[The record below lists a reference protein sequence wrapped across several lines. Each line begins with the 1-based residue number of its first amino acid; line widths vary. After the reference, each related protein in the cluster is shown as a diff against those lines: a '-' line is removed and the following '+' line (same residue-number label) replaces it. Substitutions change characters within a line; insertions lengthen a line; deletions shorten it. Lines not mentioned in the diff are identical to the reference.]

1 MGETVRGIVFTL
13 LAVAAYGALHSV
25 LASLWA
31 KRLARGS
38 LGEAGARAYRLAYNV
53 VAVLTLLPVLAVP
66 AVSPGSELYR
76 VRLPWVA
83 LTLAGQGL
91 ALAALAFGL
100 LQTDPW
106 HFLGVRQLVEKE
118 GERPSRL
125 VVSGLYRWV
134 RHPLYTAG
142 LVFIWLTP
150 WMTTSVLALNL
161 ALTAYILIG
170 SGFEERR
177 LTVEFGPA
185 YTDYVRCVPRLL
197 PRPPRSS

>member
-13 LAVAAYGALHSV
+13 LAVAAYGALHSL

-38 LGEAGARAYRLAYNV
+38 LGEAGARGYRLVYNV

-66 AVSPGSELYR
+66 AVSPGVELYR
-76 VRLPWVA
+76 IHAPWVA
-83 LTLAGQGL
+83 LTLVGQGL
-91 ALAALAFGL
+91 ALGALAFGL

-106 HFLGVRQLVEKE
+106 HFLGVRQLGEKE
-118 GERPSRL
+118 DERPSRL

-150 WMTTSVLALNL
+150 WMTTSILALNV
-161 ALTAYILIG
+161 ALTVYILIG
-170 SGFEERR
+170 SVFEERR
-177 LTVEFGPA
+177 LVAEFGA
-185 YTDYVRCVPRLL
+185 QYLDYARRVPRLL

>member
-76 VRLPWVA
+76 VRPPWVA

-106 HFLGVRQLVEKE
+106 HFLGVRQLVENE

-185 YTDYVRCVPRLL
+185 YTDYVRRVPRLL